1 MDKGSPLG
9 GVGVAGSNPAAPT
22 IFLLLPPPWAWDFH
36 KKKAGKDPAF
46 EFVLLRE
53 GRIRFH
59 EIHPT
64 NPLCTN
70 GSVSDV
76 TAVTESI
83 F

>member
-1 MDKGSPLG
+1 MI
-9 GVGVAGSNPAAPT
+9 AA
-22 IFLLLPPPWAWDFH
+22 ADDGDFD
-36 KKKAGKDPAF
+36 KKKAGGDPAF

-76 TAVTESI
+76 TAVTEPI
-83 F
+83 FFKQFLASAATRNTSLILFDIK